1 MAAMASSVEERGRLQ
16 MSQTWGSDVS
26 LRWVGRPVSAKA
38 VGDGEGRVDCAL
50 LSDDDDSFGRTKL
63 R

>member
-1 MAAMASSVEERGRLQ
+1 MTSSVEERGRLQ

-26 LRWVGRPVSAKA
+26 LSGFGRPLSAKA
-38 VGDGEGRVDCAL
+38 VGDGEGRADCAL
-50 LSDDDDSFGRTKL
+50 LSDDDESFGRTRL